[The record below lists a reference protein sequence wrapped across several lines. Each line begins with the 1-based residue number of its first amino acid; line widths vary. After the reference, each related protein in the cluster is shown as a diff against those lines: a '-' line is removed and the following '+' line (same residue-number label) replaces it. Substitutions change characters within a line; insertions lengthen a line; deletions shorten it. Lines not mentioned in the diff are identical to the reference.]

1 MQWERGERWNVPQG
15 TARGW
20 TMHWSEFLAIDLIS
34 AMKPLDAVAWCLCAL
49 IIGAYPSFVFARPSS
64 SFNARRIGGWCLE
77 FPGRGSSLA

>member
-1 MQWERGERWNVPQG
+1 
-15 TARGW
+15 
-20 TMHWSEFLAIDLIS
+20 MHWSEFLAIDLIS

-77 FPGRGSSLA
+77 FLGGGVRWHNFYGRGGTAVSGVGWWG